1 MFKYCPVF
9 SVQKYGSFS
18 KTVQVFQ
25 QLRFKTMLTG
35 VHKNQQAHMI
45 HRQQIT
51 VACNCVTIF
60 APPLHVKAKVVSK
73 KTTSSESECKKKKQ
87 DSFMIYKKKTEYKLL
102 GET

>member
-73 KTTSSESECKKKKQ
+73 KTTSSESECKKK
-87 DSFMIYKKKTEYKLL
+87 SRTAS
-102 GET
+102 